1 MIEIDMTTESIV
13 VSSSISVKSKFCYS
27 GIDNFPEH
35 PSLVSFLWLE
45 KTETLL
51 DIDNFNAV

>member
-13 VSSSISVKSKFCYS
+13 VSSSISGKSKFCYS

-45 KTETLL
+45 KTGDL
-51 DIDNFNAV
+51 VR